1 MNAEQA
7 MTNSKVGDQLLV
19 RTERVDDTILLTV
32 SDNGPGIPDEN
43 LGKILD
49 PFFTTKEV
57 GEGTRLGL
65 SVCYGI
71 VRDHCGVLRVEKETP
86 YGVRFIVELPV
97 TSQDA

>member
-7 MTNSKVGDQLLV
+7 MTNSKVGDRLLV
-19 RTERVDDTILLTV
+19 RIERVDDTILLTV
-32 SDNGPGIPDEN
+32 SDNGPGILDEN

-86 YGVRFIVELPV
+86 HGVRFIVELPV